1 MNATT
6 THASDPSRH
15 ALPAHA
21 DAGTAGGEF
30 LTFALSAEEYGV
42 DILKVQEIRGYDAVT
57 RLPDAPAHIKGVI
70 NLRGTIVPVVDMRV
84 KFRLER
90 ADYGPTTVMIVL
102 NVGGRVVGM
111 VVDSVS
117 DVVTLTPDQVKPAP
131 DLGASV
137 AAEYLRGLGTVGER
151 MLILLDIERLMA
163 STEMGLVTE
172 ADEAA

>member
-1 MNATT
+1 MTRLLAPAPARLDEAGAPN
-6 THASDPSRH
+6 
-15 ALPAHA
+15 LPR
-21 DAGTAGGEF
+21 EV
-30 LTFALSAEEYGV
+30 LSFRLGAEEYGI
-42 DILKVQEIRGYDAVT
+42 DILTVQEIRSHEAPT
-57 RLPDAPAHIKGVI
+57 RIAHAPGFLKGVM
-70 NLRGTIVPVVDMRV
+70 NLRGVIVPVVDMRV

-117 DVVTLTPDQVKPAP
+117 DVIRLADAQVRAVPDVGCPIERRFLTGIGTLD
-131 DLGASV
+131 D
-137 AAEYLRGLGTVGER
+137 R